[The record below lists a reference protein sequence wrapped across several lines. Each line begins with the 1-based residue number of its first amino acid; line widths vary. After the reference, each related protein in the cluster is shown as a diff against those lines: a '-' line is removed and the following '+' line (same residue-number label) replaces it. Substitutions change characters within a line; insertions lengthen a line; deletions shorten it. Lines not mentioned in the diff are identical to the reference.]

1 MKKGIYGCGAG
12 SDHIPHSLWKKDD
25 SEGSLKTPEGRAK
38 SNRESVSGRKFWAL
52 SKELAMAI
60 YRVGK
65 SKFAK
70 LTNDNT
76 IVNSVFLIITTVFT

>member
-1 MKKGIYGCGAG
+1 MDVEQAESYSAANIYY
-12 SDHIPHSLWKKDD
+12 SLWKKDD

-38 SNRESVSGRKFWAL
+38 SSRESFSGRKFWAL
-52 SKELAMAI
+52 SKELAVAI

-70 LTNDNT
+70 LINDNT
-76 IVNSVFLIITTVFT
+76 IVNFVFLVITIVYT